1 MMKEGLLWYD
11 DNPGRDLAAK
21 IGPAVRR
28 YRQKF
33 GVAPNVCYVHASA
46 LASAGSPRP
55 GGNGHERQ
63 VDGVRVAPLPSVLR
77 HHFWVGREEKRRRWQ
92 ARERYAGA
100 PSPVLAPGDDHP
112 FLSTSGK
119 NI

>member
-33 GVAPNVCYVHASA
+33 GLAPNVCYVHASA
-46 LASAGSPRP
+46 LASAGSAGV

-77 HHFWVGREEKRRRWQ
+77 HHFWVGREEKRHRRGA
-92 ARERYAGA
+92 ARPKRE
-100 PSPVLAPGDDHP
+100 
-112 FLSTSGK
+112 
-119 NI
+119 